1 MISKSTMLNSKDNNH
16 VNIDLSIFLPALFLI
31 SIGIVMISSS
41 SLSWAQYKFNEP
53 LFWIKRHTFYVL
65 LSLTLMFF
73 SFHTPVRVWRKYSF
87 PLLMFCIV
95 LLVIVLL
102 PGIGI
107 ERNGSQRW
115 INVFGFTLQVSE
127 WIKLSFI
134 AFVAHY
140 LADNRIIL
148 LSDPKPLI
156 PIFLIFFLISF
167 LLILEPDFGSFVLL
181 GFTLISILFIS
192 GIKLRYFLILSLLA
206 ILSFWLL
213 AESSPYRLS
222 RITSYL
228 DPWSQRFSSGYQL
241 TQALIA
247 FGRGEWFGVGLG
259 HSVQKMLYLPEAHTD
274 FVFAI
279 FAEEFGFFGVLI
291 LVGTYCF
298 LIFRILS
305 LSWFYL
311 NKKDYFSGFFLL
323 GVGTLFAGQ
332 TFINLGVNSGL
343 LPTKGLTLPFL
354 SYGGNSLL
362 VSCIML
368 GIVLRLASDMRES
381 KEVGK

>member
-73 SFHTPVRVWRKYSF
+73 SFRTPVRVWRKYSF

-140 LADNRIIL
+140 LADNRTIL

-167 LLILEPDFGSFVLL
+167 LLILE
-181 GFTLISILFIS
+181 
-192 GIKLRYFLILSLLA
+192 
-206 ILSFWLL
+206 
-213 AESSPYRLS
+213 
-222 RITSYL
+222 
-228 DPWSQRFSSGYQL
+228 
-241 TQALIA
+241 
-247 FGRGEWFGVGLG
+247 
-259 HSVQKMLYLPEAHTD
+259 H
-274 FVFAI
+274 
-279 FAEEFGFFGVLI
+279 
-291 LVGTYCF
+291 
-298 LIFRILS
+298 
-305 LSWFYL
+305 
-311 NKKDYFSGFFLL
+311 KK
-323 GVGTLFAGQ
+323 
-332 TFINLGVNSGL
+332 
-343 LPTKGLTLPFL
+343 
-354 SYGGNSLL
+354 
-362 VSCIML
+362 
-368 GIVLRLASDMRES
+368 
-381 KEVGK
+381 